1 MSVFA
6 SPPYVSPRP
15 GLCGMRS
22 ASAKLLINFKYPKLF
37 SFSSSVSVI
46 RTYLCLTIL
55 RSIASLSRAPH
66 CSEFKKS
73 SEYSDFSNSSDFFFP
88 SSLSPKNSLSKKNEL
103 QPKAAAHPYIMNI
116 SRLPDNDT
124 FLYGTIHFVFFCDAE
139 RLEEIFKVAQG
150 HIHAVDAE

>member
-46 RTYLCLTIL
+46 CTHLCLTTL
-55 RSIASLSRAPH
+55 WSLASLSHAPH
-66 CSEFKKS
+66 AFVYE
-73 SEYSDFSNSSDFFFP
+73 DFMVIRYRFHVLRTVVTKNLNLKDSLIPYPSQNSL
-88 SSLSPKNSLSKKNEL
+88 SSLNSLSKKNEL
-103 QPKAAAHPYIMNI
+103 QPKAAAHPYIYEYLSI
-116 SRLPDNDT
+116 TR
-124 FLYGTIHFVFFCDAE
+124 
-139 RLEEIFKVAQG
+139 
-150 HIHAVDAE
+150 